1 MKQQNLEKLKKASQM
16 LSEIIFE
23 HKDDWQKQ
31 YKGVSFLLHVQRA
44 TKDSLKEFEKDK
56 WEVKKPLVGER

>member
-16 LSEIIFE
+16 ISEIIFE

-31 YKGVSFLLHVQRA
+31 YKWVSFLLHGQGA
-44 TKDSLKEFEKDK
+44 IKDSIREFEKDK
-56 WEVKKPLVGER
+56 WETKQKLVGE